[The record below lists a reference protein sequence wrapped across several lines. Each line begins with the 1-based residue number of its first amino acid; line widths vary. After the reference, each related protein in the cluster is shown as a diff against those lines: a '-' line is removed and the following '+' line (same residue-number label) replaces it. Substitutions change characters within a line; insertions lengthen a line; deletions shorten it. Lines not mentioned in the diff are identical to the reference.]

1 MLLTEGDS
9 RVMPGTMRISQLQR
23 RGVGTTAFVI
33 IGVVL
38 IATAAALVITLASR
52 GPAPST
58 APHDSVTASV
68 RAMDGKGGYVTNAT
82 LKIGDEL
89 KLIVTVPDWTS
100 PIAVHQVFGGRV
112 DGDLAWN
119 VNATRYSYVID
130 SGPADSTDLG
140 VHVVYVVVAFADG
153 SIATSNNVTMTVT
166 N

>member
-1 MLLTEGDS
+1 MAI
-9 RVMPGTMRISQLQR
+9 GTA
-23 RGVGTTAFVI
+23 AFVI
-33 IGVVL
+33 IGVVV
-38 IATAAALVITLASR
+38 IAGVAALAITLSSTRATN
-52 GPAPST
+52 ST
-58 APHDSVTASV
+58 ATHGPVTVSV
-68 RAMDGKGGYVTNAT
+68 RALDGKGEYVTNAT
-82 LKIGDEL
+82 MKIGDEL

-112 DGDLAWN
+112 DGDLSWN

-153 SIATSNNVTMTVT
+153 SIVTSNNVTMTVT

>member
-1 MLLTEGDS
+1 MAI
-9 RVMPGTMRISQLQR
+9 GTA
-23 RGVGTTAFVI
+23 AFVI
-33 IGVVL
+33 IGVVV
-38 IATAAALVITLASR
+38 IAAGAALVITLASSR
-52 GPAPST
+52 PAAST
-58 APHDSVTASV
+58 APHGPVTASV
-68 RAMDGKGGYVTNAT
+68 RAMDGEGGYVTNAT

-119 VNATRYSYVID
+119 VNATGHSYVID

-140 VHVVYVVVAFADG
+140 AHVVYVAVAFVGG
-153 SIATSNNVTMTVT
+153 SIVTSNDATMTVT